1 MSKMKLTVDTL
12 DNSVKSAV
20 INVGKDSGYVEA
32 YIEGGE
38 LKLYVIDK
46 EGEVILER
54 FIPIKTLQAKGGWTA
69 PNFPLWEIT
78 EGEMK

>member
-32 YIEGGE
+32 YIEDGE